1 MYILPPHL
9 LKCHSRNYDHIP
21 SHLYKLHELVSPP
34 KIQEMVTLVTVDIY
48 NQHPHEEEVT

>member
-21 SHLYKLHELVSPP
+21 SHLYKLYELVSPP
-34 KIQEMVTLVTVDIY
+34 KIQEMVTLVIVDIY